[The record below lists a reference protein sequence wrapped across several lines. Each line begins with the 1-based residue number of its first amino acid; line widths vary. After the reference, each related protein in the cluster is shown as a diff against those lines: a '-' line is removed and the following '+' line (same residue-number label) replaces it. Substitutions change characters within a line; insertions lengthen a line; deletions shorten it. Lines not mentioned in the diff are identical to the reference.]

1 MENNE
6 CCCRKKS
13 TPRTEEEQKILQN
26 RINRIIGQMNGIKNM
41 IDDNRY
47 CGDIIIQISA
57 IESALKSLGYIIMQN
72 HLDTCVIEEIKKG
85 NGEIMQEVT
94 ELFKRIS

>member
-13 TPRTEEEQKILQN
+13 TPRTKEEQKILQN